1 MYYLKERLVE
11 GLQVV
16 HQTLEFYSRTL
27 TAFQF
32 LDNLYHDLTRGK
44 DIADVDVWFS
54 VLNFG
59 LVKTF
64 DVCQLVTTCVV
75 NRCL

>member
-16 HQTLEFYSRTL
+16 HQTLEFYSRVL
-27 TAFQF
+27 IAFQF

-44 DIADVDVWFS
+44 DIADVDV
-54 VLNFG
+54 
-59 LVKTF
+59 
-64 DVCQLVTTCVV
+64 
-75 NRCL
+75 